1 MKFLEKNISSCVRTH
16 EEMYFKNTCRD
27 PRNLMHALLQLL
39 LSSFPKITVI
49 LHSLF
54 CYMILNFINENY
66 AASLS
71 DLASFVQHYICN
83 NTSML
88 YVVVFGPF
96 SFLLS
101 ILLCELHNLSILTA
115 YGKGQFSFQ
124 SKEKQY
130 QRMFNYR
137 TVALISHTSKVMLR
151 IRQARLQRYV
161 N

>member
-1 MKFLEKNISSCVRTH
+1 MKFLEKNISSCVLHTKKCIL
-16 EEMYFKNTCRD
+16 KNTCWD
-27 PRNLMHALLQLL
+27 PRNLLHVLLQLL

-54 CYMILNFINENY
+54 CYMMLNFILNENN

-71 DLASFVQHYICN
+71 DLAAFVQHYICN
-83 NTSML
+83 VISML

-115 YGKGQFSFQ
+115 YGKGQFIPI
-124 SKEKQY
+124 
-130 QRMFNYR
+130 QRKAMPENVQLPYNCTHF
-137 TVALISHTSKVMLR
+137 TH
-151 IRQARLQRYV
+151 
-161 N
+161 